1 MSHELRRR
9 KPLCT
14 QFKELEP
21 MNPFQYS
28 SSIKEFFSTDEN
40 AIMGFL
46 AQNNSFDSKRTTI
59 NSWKEEIETLKI
71 ALKDYQSEDG
81 FVTFEYTI
89 PRVEGRIDC
98 IIGLRGI
105 LFVLEFKTGDAQ
117 DVNADKSQL
126 LQYVTDLKNF
136 HFESYDIP
144 IAPMWVMPDAEVPS
158 ADVIQPTSNECIF
171 GIMTVSNATISEVM
185 KEVLATN
192 YANKIAIDANN
203 WLHSPYCPTSNI
215 IEAARKLYS
224 NHKVEDINR
233 SDARGEDLVRTTN
246 KLISL
251 INQAKERNEK
261 YLCMVTGVPG
271 AGKTLIGLSVA
282 TLYQNDEHTNRSV
295 YLSGNRP
302 LVMVLQ
308 EALARD
314 AYNRKKNELEKELT
328 TIKDEKEKKAYKQS
342 HRVIKSEIRSR
353 IKQFIQP
360 VPNWRKEYLKGI
372 RVSGSSKHISLIK
385 DSTYQYAGE
394 GEFYIPYDHVSIYDE
409 AQRAWEAK
417 ENASYVRKKEK
428 HLPDFPE
435 WSEPRFLISC
445 MDRHTDWAVY
455 ICLIG
460 NGQDINHGEA
470 GAAEWIRSIKH
481 FDNWQTF
488 APSDILNEEEV
499 KKEVEGLRITYLD
512 QLHLSTD
519 LRSIRAEN
527 LAIFVDAILGMQ
539 VKTAQSI
546 LPELDRYPIRLTR
559 DLQKAKQW
567 VKKNA
572 RPNERYGALAS
583 SKGQRLKPDALVLLP
598 ANSSEAE
605 VTHWFL
611 GEKDDVNSS
620 YYMEDVATEF
630 QVQGL
635 EIDWAVVAWDAD
647 FRYSDKGWKHY
658 QFRGS
663 KWMNINQDEI
673 RRYQINAYRVILTR
687 ARRGMVIYVPEGSDE
702 DHTRKRE
709 YYHST
714 YNYFKHIGI
723 KEI

>member
-1 MSHELRRR
+1 MD
-9 KPLCT
+9 PY
-14 QFKELEP
+14 
-21 MNPFQYS
+21 QYYS
-28 SSIKEFFSTDEN
+28 TIKEFFATDEN
-40 AIMGFL
+40 AIIGVL
-46 AQNNSFDSKRTTI
+46 TQSNAFDSKRTTI
-59 NSWKEEIETLKI
+59 ASWKEEITTLKI
-71 ALKDYQSEDG
+71 ALNAYREEDG
-81 FVTFEYTI
+81 FVAFEYTI
-89 PRVEGRIDC
+89 PRVDGRIDC
-98 IIGLRGI
+98 VIGLRGI
-105 LFVLEFKTGDAQ
+105 LFVLEFKTGEAQ
-117 DVNADKSQL
+117 DANADKEQL
-126 LQYVTDLKNF
+126 LQYVTDLKNY
-136 HFESYDIP
+136 HFESYDLP
-144 IAPMWVMPDAEVPS
+144 IAPMWVVPS
-158 ADVIQPTSNECIF
+158 ADVPLARVMQPTTNENIF
-171 GIMTVSNATISEVM
+171 GLMLVCDATIAEVVS
-185 KEVLATN
+185 KVLSCECAGKVSIN
-192 YANKIAIDANN
+192 ADN

-215 IEAARKLYS
+215 VEAARKLYA

-246 KLISL
+246 TIINL
-251 INQAKERNEK
+251 INQAKARNEK

-282 TLYQNDEHTNRSV
+282 TLHQNEEQSNRSV

-314 AYNRKKNELEKELT
+314 ARDRSKAEQDRVLAAIED
-328 TIKDEKEKKAYKQS
+328 KDEKKAYKKT
-342 HRVIKSEIRSR
+342 HKVNMTDIRSR

-372 RVSGSSKHISLIK
+372 LVSGKGNEVSFVK
-385 DSTYQYAGE
+385 DLNYQYKGE
-394 GEFYIPYDHVSIYDE
+394 GEYYIPYDHVSIYDE

-428 HLPDFPE
+428 HLSDFPE

-445 MDRHTDWAVY
+445 MDRHPDWAVY

-470 GAAEWIRSIKH
+470 GTVEWIRSIKH
-481 FDNWQTF
+481 FANWKTY
-488 APSDILNEEEV
+488 APSDILKDEEV
-499 KKEVEGLRITYLD
+499 AKEAEGLHINYMD
-512 QLHLSTD
+512 HLHLSTD

-527 LAIFVDAILGMQ
+527 LAALVDAVLCM
-539 VKTAQSI
+539 KMDTAKNLLSQ
-546 LPELDRYPIRLTR
+546 LDRYPIRLTR
-559 DLQKAKQW
+559 DLKKAKQW
-567 VKKNA
+567 VKENA
-572 RPNERYGALAS
+572 HSHERYGALAS

-598 ANSSEAE
+598 ANSSETE
-605 VTHWFL
+605 VIPWFL
-611 GEKDDVNSS
+611 GDKTNVNSS

-647 FRYSDKGWKHY
+647 FRYSDDGWKQF

-663 KWMNINQDEI
+663 KWMNINSEDI

-687 ARRGMVIYVPEGSDE
+687 ARRGMVIYVPEGNNE
-702 DHTRKRE
+702 DLTRKSE
-709 YYHST
+709 FYDAT
-714 YNYFKHIGI
+714 YNYLKQIGI

>member
-1 MSHELRRR
+1 
-9 KPLCT
+9 
-14 QFKELEP
+14 
-21 MNPFQYS
+21 MNPYQYATT
-28 SSIKEFFSTDEN
+28 IKDFFSTDEN
-40 AIMGFL
+40 AIIGIL
-46 AQNNSFDSKRTTI
+46 TQTNAFDSKRTTI
-59 NSWKEEIETLKI
+59 ASWKEEISTLKI
-71 ALKDYQSEDG
+71 ALNEYKVEDG
-81 FVTFEYTI
+81 FVAFEYTI
-89 PRVEGRIDC
+89 PRVDGRIDC
-98 IIGLRGI
+98 VIGLRGV
-105 LFVLEFKTGDAQ
+105 LFVLEFKTGDTR
-117 DVNADKSQL
+117 DINADKEQL

-136 HFESYDIP
+136 HFESYDLP
-144 IAPMWVMPDAEVPS
+144 IAPMWVVPS
-158 ADVIQPTSNECIF
+158 ADVPIARVMRPTTNENIF
-171 GIMTVSNATISEVM
+171 GLMSVCDTTISEVF
-185 KEVLATN
+185 KKVLTSE
-192 YANKIAIDANN
+192 YANKVKVDADN

-215 IEAARKLYS
+215 VEAARKLYA
-224 NHKVEDINR
+224 NHKVENINR
-233 SDARGEDLVRTTN
+233 SDARGEDLIRTTDT
-246 KLISL
+246 LINL
-251 INQAKERNEK
+251 INQAKARNEK

-282 TLYQNDEHTNRSV
+282 TLHQNEEHSNRSV

-314 AYNRKKNELEKELT
+314 ARDRSKVKLEQELAKIDDKNEKKLY
-328 TIKDEKEKKAYKQS
+328 KKANKVS
-342 HRVIKSEIRSR
+342 MTDIRSR

-372 RVSGSSKHISLIK
+372 LVSGKGEEVSFIK
-385 DSTYQYAGE
+385 DVNYQYKGE

-428 HLPDFPE
+428 HLSNFPE

-445 MDRHTDWAVY
+445 MDRHPDWAVY

-470 GAAEWIRSIKH
+470 GTAEWIRSIKH
-481 FDNWQTF
+481 FPNWQTY
-488 APSDILNEEEV
+488 APSDILNDAEV
-499 KKEVEGLRITYLD
+499 AKEAKG
-512 QLHLSTD
+512 LHLSTD

-527 LAIFVDAILGMQ
+527 LAELVNSILSMKVD
-539 VKTAQSI
+539 TAQSI
-546 LPELDRYPIRLTR
+546 LKKLDRYPIRLTR
-559 DLQKAKQW
+559 DLKKAKQW
-567 VKKNA
+567 VKQNA

-598 ANSSEAE
+598 ANSSETE
-605 VTHWFL
+605 VIPWFL
-611 GEKDDVNSS
+611 GDKTNVNSS

-647 FRYSDKGWKHY
+647 LRYSANGWKQF

-663 KWMNINQDEI
+663 KWMNINKDEI

-687 ARRGMVIYVPEGSDE
+687 ARRGMVIYVPEGNNE
-702 DHTRKRE
+702 DHTRKCE
-709 YYHST
+709 FYNST
-714 YNYFKHIGI
+714 YNYFKQIGI

>member
-1 MSHELRRR
+1 
-9 KPLCT
+9 
-14 QFKELEP
+14 
-21 MNPFQYS
+21 MNTYQYA
-28 SSIKEFFSTDEN
+28 SSIKDFFSTDEN
-40 AIMGFL
+40 TVIGILSQSNA
-46 AQNNSFDSKRTTI
+46 FDSKRTTI
-59 NSWKEEIETLKI
+59 ASWKEEINTLKI
-71 ALKDYQSEDG
+71 ALKDYHGEDG
-81 FVTFEYTI
+81 FVAFEYTI
-89 PRVEGRIDC
+89 PRVDGRIDC
-98 IIGLRGI
+98 VIGLHGI
-105 LFVLEFKTGDAQ
+105 LFVLEFKTGDSQ
-117 DVNADKSQL
+117 DINADKEQL
-126 LQYVTDLKNF
+126 LQYVTDLKNY
-136 HFESYDIP
+136 HFESYDVP
-144 IAPMWVMPDAEVPS
+144 IATMWVVPN
-158 ADVIQPTSNECIF
+158 ADIPVARVTRPATNESIF
-171 GIMTVSNATISEVM
+171 GLMSVCDTTISDVF
-185 KEVLATN
+185 KKVVTSDF
-192 YANKIAIDANN
+192 ANRIEIDANN

-215 IEAARKLYS
+215 VEAARKLYA

-246 KLISL
+246 TIINL
-251 INQAKERNEK
+251 INQAKARNEK

-282 TLYQNDEHTNRSV
+282 TLHQNEEQTNRSV

-314 AYNRKKNELEKELT
+314 ARDRSKDELEKRLAS
-328 TIKDEKEKKAYKQS
+328 IDDKNEKKAYKKA
-342 HRVIKSEIRSR
+342 HKVNMTDIRSR

-360 VPNWRKEYLKGI
+360 VPIWRKEYLKGI
-372 RVSGSSKHISLIK
+372 LVSGKGDDVSFVK
-385 DSTYQYAGE
+385 DSNYQYKGE

-417 ENASYVRKKEK
+417 ENASYVRKMEK
-428 HLPDFPE
+428 HLQNFPE

-445 MDRHTDWAVY
+445 MDRHPDWAVY

-470 GAAEWIRSIKH
+470 GTAEWIRSIKH

-488 APSDILNEEEV
+488 APSDILND
-499 KKEVEGLRITYLD
+499 KEVAAEAKDLNINYLD
-512 QLHLSTD
+512 FLHLSTD

-527 LAIFVDAILGMQ
+527 LAALVDAILCMQ
-539 VKTAQSI
+539 VETAKNI
-546 LPELDRYPIRLTR
+546 LQELDRYPIRMTR
-559 DLQKAKQW
+559 DLKKAKQW
-567 VKKNA
+567 VKNNA

-583 SKGQRLKPDALVLLP
+583 SKGQRLKPEALILLP
-598 ANSSEAE
+598 PNSSEPE
-605 VTHWFL
+605 VIPWFL
-611 GEKDDVNSS
+611 GDKANVNSS

-647 FRYSDKGWKHY
+647 FRYSEQGWKQY

-663 KWMNINQDEI
+663 KWMNINKDEI

-687 ARRGMVIYVPEGSDE
+687 ARRGMVIYIPEGNNE
-702 DHTRKRE
+702 DHTRKCE
-709 YYHST
+709 FYNST
-714 YNYFKHIGI
+714 YNYFKQIGI

>member
-1 MSHELRRR
+1 MT
-9 KPLCT
+9 P
-14 QFKELEP
+14 
-21 MNPFQYS
+21 
-28 SSIKEFFSTDEN
+28 IKEFFSTDEN
-40 AIMGFL
+40 SIIGVLTQSNA
-46 AQNNSFDSKRTTI
+46 FDSKRTTI
-59 NSWKEEIETLKI
+59 ASWKEEINTLKI
-71 ALKDYQSEDG
+71 ALKDYHGEDG
-81 FVTFEYTI
+81 FVAFEYTI
-89 PRVEGRIDC
+89 PRVDGRIDC
-98 IIGLRGI
+98 VIGLHGI
-105 LFVLEFKTGDAQ
+105 LFVLEFKTGDSQ
-117 DVNADKSQL
+117 DINADKEQL
-126 LQYVTDLKNF
+126 LQYVTDLKNY
-136 HFESYDIP
+136 HFESYDVP
-144 IAPMWVMPDAEVPS
+144 IAPMWVVPN
-158 ADVIQPTSNECIF
+158 ADIPVARVTRPTTNESIF
-171 GIMTVSNATISEVM
+171 GLMSVCDTTISDVF
-185 KEVLATN
+185 KKVVTSDF
-192 YANKIAIDANN
+192 ANRIEIDANN

-215 IEAARKLYS
+215 VEAARKLYA

-246 KLISL
+246 TIINL
-251 INQAKERNEK
+251 INQAKARNEK

-282 TLYQNDEHTNRSV
+282 TLHQNEEQTNRSV

-314 AYNRKKNELEKELT
+314 ARDRSKDELEKRLAS
-328 TIKDEKEKKAYKQS
+328 IDDKNEKKAYKKA
-342 HRVIKSEIRSR
+342 HKVNMTDIRSR

-372 RVSGSSKHISLIK
+372 LVSGKGDYVSFVK
-385 DSTYQYAGE
+385 DSNYQYKGE
-394 GEFYIPYDHVSIYDE
+394 GEYYIPYDHVSIYDE

-428 HLPDFPE
+428 HLQNFPE

-445 MDRHTDWAVY
+445 MDRHPDWAVY

-470 GAAEWIRSIKH
+470 GTAEWIRSIKH

-488 APSDILNEEEV
+488 APSDILND
-499 KKEVEGLRITYLD
+499 KEVAAEAKDLNINYLD
-512 QLHLSTD
+512 FLHLSTD

-527 LAIFVDAILGMQ
+527 LAALVDAILCMQ
-539 VKTAQSI
+539 VETAKNI
-546 LPELDRYPIRLTR
+546 LQELDRYPIRMTR
-559 DLQKAKQW
+559 DLKKAKQW
-567 VKKNA
+567 VKNNA

-583 SKGQRLKPDALVLLP
+583 SKGQRLKPEALILLP
-598 ANSSEAE
+598 PNSSETE
-605 VTHWFL
+605 VIPWFL
-611 GEKDDVNSS
+611 GDKANVNFS

-647 FRYSDKGWKHY
+647 FRYSEQGWKQY

-663 KWMNINQDEI
+663 KWMNINKDEI

-687 ARRGMVIYVPEGSDE
+687 ARRGMVIYIPEGNNE
-702 DHTRKRE
+702 DHTRKCE
-709 YYHST
+709 FYNST
-714 YNYFKHIGI
+714 YNYFKQIGI

>member
-1 MSHELRRR
+1 MD
-9 KPLCT
+9 PY
-14 QFKELEP
+14 
-21 MNPFQYS
+21 QYT
-28 SSIKEFFSTDEN
+28 SSIHEFFATDEDSIIGVLTQTN
-40 AIMGFL
+40 D
-46 AQNNSFDSKRTTI
+46 FDSRRTTVV
-59 NSWKEEIETLKI
+59 SWKEEINTLKTV
-71 ALKDYQSEDG
+71 LKEYQDEDG
-81 FVTFEYTI
+81 FVAFEYTI
-89 PRVEGRIDC
+89 PRVGGRIDC

-117 DVNADKSQL
+117 DINADKEQL
-126 LQYVTDLKNF
+126 IQYVTDLKNY

-144 IAPMWVMPDAEVPS
+144 IAPMWVVPNADASV
-158 ADVIQPTSNECIF
+158 ARVMRPTTNENIF
-171 GIMTVSNATISEVM
+171 GLMSVSDSTISAVF
-185 KEVLATN
+185 KKVLN
-192 YANKIAIDANN
+192 SEFANKIRIDANN

-215 IEAARKLYS
+215 VEAARKLYA

-246 KLISL
+246 TIINL
-251 INQAKERNEK
+251 INQAKARSEK

-282 TLYQNDEHTNRSV
+282 TLHQNEEQSNRSV

-314 AYNRKKNELEKELT
+314 ASCRGKEELERKLVSIEDENERKLYKKNHKVLKT
-328 TIKDEKEKKAYKQS
+328 D
-342 HRVIKSEIRSR
+342 IRSR

-360 VPNWRKEYLKGI
+360 VPSWRKEYLKGI
-372 RVSGSSKHISLIK
+372 LVSGKGDEVSFVK
-385 DSTYQYAGE
+385 DLKYKYKGE
-394 GEFYIPYDHVSIYDE
+394 GEYYVPYDHVSIYDE

-417 ENASYVRKKEK
+417 ENAAYVRKKEK
-428 HLPDFPE
+428 HLTNFPE

-445 MDRHTDWAVY
+445 MDRHPDWAVY

-470 GAAEWIRSIKH
+470 GTAEWIRSIKH

-488 APSDILNEEEV
+488 APSDILND
-499 KKEVEGLRITYLD
+499 KEVAEEAKGLKINYLD
-512 QLHLSTD
+512 HLHLSTD

-527 LAIFVDAILGMQ
+527 LSALVDAILSIQ
-539 VKTAQSI
+539 VETAQNI
-546 LPELDRYPIRLTR
+546 LTELDRYPIRITR
-559 DLQKAKQW
+559 DLKKAKQW
-567 VKKNA
+567 VKDNA

-583 SKGQRLKPDALVLLP
+583 SKGQRLKPEALVLLP
-598 ANSSEAE
+598 ANSSESQ
-605 VTHWFL
+605 VVPWFL
-611 GEKDDVNSS
+611 GDKKNVNSS

-647 FRYSDKGWKHY
+647 FRYSRDGWKQY

-663 KWMNINQDEI
+663 KWTNINKDEI

-687 ARRGMVIYVPEGSDE
+687 ARRGMVIYIPEGNNE
-702 DHTRKRE
+702 DHTRKCE
-709 YYHST
+709 FYNCT
-714 YNYFKHIGI
+714 YNYFKEIGI

>member
-1 MSHELRRR
+1 
-9 KPLCT
+9 
-14 QFKELEP
+14 
-21 MNPFQYS
+21 MNPYQYATT
-28 SSIKEFFSTDEN
+28 IKDFFSTDEN
-40 AIMGFL
+40 AIIGIL
-46 AQNNSFDSKRTTI
+46 TQTNAFDSKRTTI
-59 NSWKEEIETLKI
+59 ASWKEEISTLKT
-71 ALKDYQSEDG
+71 ALNEYKVEDG
-81 FVTFEYTI
+81 FVAFEYTI
-89 PRVEGRIDC
+89 PRVDGRIDC
-98 IIGLRGI
+98 VIGLRGV
-105 LFVLEFKTGDAQ
+105 LFVLEFKTGDTR
-117 DVNADKSQL
+117 DINADKEQL

-136 HFESYDIP
+136 HFESYDLP
-144 IAPMWVMPDAEVPS
+144 IAPMWVVPS
-158 ADVIQPTSNECIF
+158 ADVPIARVMRPTTNENIF
-171 GIMTVSNATISEVM
+171 GLMSVCDTTISEVF
-185 KEVLATN
+185 KKVLTSE
-192 YANKIAIDANN
+192 YANKVKVDADN

-215 IEAARKLYS
+215 VEAARKLYA

-233 SDARGEDLVRTTN
+233 SDARGEDLIRTTDT
-246 KLISL
+246 LINL
-251 INQAKERNEK
+251 INQAKAQNEK

-282 TLYQNDEHTNRSV
+282 TLHQNEEHSNRSV

-314 AYNRKKNELEKELT
+314 ARDRSKVKLEQELAKIDDKNEKKLY
-328 TIKDEKEKKAYKQS
+328 KKANKVS
-342 HRVIKSEIRSR
+342 MTDIRSR

-372 RVSGSSKHISLIK
+372 LVSGKGEEVSFIK
-385 DSTYQYAGE
+385 DVNNQYKGE

-428 HLPDFPE
+428 HLSNFPE

-445 MDRHTDWAVY
+445 MDRHPDWAVY

-470 GAAEWIRSIKH
+470 GTAEWIRSIKH
-481 FDNWQTF
+481 FPNWQTY
-488 APSDILNEEEV
+488 APSDILNDAEV
-499 KKEVEGLRITYLD
+499 AKEAKGLKINYLD
-512 QLHLSTD
+512 HLHLSTD

-527 LAIFVDAILGMQ
+527 LAELVNSILSMKVD
-539 VKTAQSI
+539 TAQSI
-546 LPELDRYPIRLTR
+546 LKKLDRYPIRLTR
-559 DLQKAKQW
+559 DLKKAKQW
-567 VKKNA
+567 VKQNA

-598 ANSSEAE
+598 ANSSETE
-605 VTHWFL
+605 VIPWFL
-611 GEKDDVNSS
+611 GDKTNVNSS

-647 FRYSDKGWKHY
+647 LRYSANGWKQF

-663 KWMNINQDEI
+663 KWMNINKDEI

-687 ARRGMVIYVPEGSDE
+687 ARRGMVIYVPEGNNE
-702 DHTRKRE
+702 DHTRKCE
-709 YYHST
+709 FYNST
-714 YNYFKHIGI
+714 YNYFKQIGI